1 MEVETRESDGV
12 SIVVSS
18 SIDRCSSYLKHKD
31 EMGAV
36 NTPEPTFWNKMP
48 DTEGCRCTNTLS
60 TFDFED
66 APEELKFGSINEST
80 LSMPSLEGK
89 RTQRKS
95 GKTVRSNS
103 GCSKRLRMARI
114 EGVSI
119 NEAEADNIKEKNQT
133 AKQKNVLNG
142 KRGDKR
148 NCKVFTKGKYDY
160 FSLKAGMVSF
170 NSAAGGNNFLGIYGL
185 KPDAYDVT
193 AHLDELSVNE
203 LLNGS
208 YKGLS
213 FSKDKGK
220 KSAILNDNILQS
232 VRKACS
238 VLRLHK
244 PLKTKNSAEIDNSCN
259 HKVSACPVSSNA
271 SVAGRNVGDRGDTC
285 TADLSSYDK
294 AQDSFSKP
302 KTPDNVLDLPLC
314 QPKDILERLAL
325 PPPKDL
331 DSLLLDVAK
340 LSVLL
345 KNNSDSRGK
354 QISQRA
360 TLSPSPWSHNSSG
373 YGKSNSDVIKLSLS
387 KTTCQGRWLKIGNTA
402 SSLEGK
408 SDFLVDFESLTYDR
422 SLVPLASLKCDPVE
436 NEIAPSTSVS
446 FPCCELGS
454 SSSAVLSIAS
464 QLPIESGSML
474 KCEGDEA
481 HSPRSLAAAQSLCD
495 IAAHSLK
502 QELNGMVR
510 WPKKPSEKT
519 MKACKSKSN
528 GKSGELFA
536 APKSV
541 RLIDDQVTNASEMLP
556 SKKPR
561 LLGGDFGH
569 NTERKGS
576 TNWSVPRSSRPSP
589 SKSFRDS
596 VVETKSY
603 NPLVVKQSCT
613 MPPPPSSRVSDKACN
628 SRQKLRKLVPV
639 AWNREGGK
647 LD

>member
-1 MEVETRESDGV
+1 MEVEARESDGV
-12 SIVVSS
+12 SIVVAS
-18 SIDRCSSYLKHKD
+18 SIDRRSSYLKRKD
-31 EMGAV
+31 EMSDV
-36 NTPEPTFWNKMP
+36 NMPEPTFWNKMP
-48 DTEGCRCTNTLS
+48 ETEGCRHTNTLS

-66 APEELKFGSINEST
+66 APEELKSGSKNEST
-80 LSMPSLEGK
+80 LSMPSLEDK
-89 RTQRKS
+89 QIQRKS
-95 GKTVRSNS
+95 GKAVRSNS
-103 GCSKRLRMARI
+103 GCSKRSRMARI

-119 NEAEADNIKEKNQT
+119 NEAEADN
-133 AKQKNVLNG
+133 V
-142 KRGDKR
+142 
-148 NCKVFTKGKYDY
+148 KGT
-160 FSLKAGMVSF
+160 
-170 NSAAGGNNFLGIYGL
+170 NGL
-185 KPDAYDVT
+185 KPDTYDVT
-193 AHLDELSVNE
+193 AHLDDLSVNE
-203 LLNGS
+203 LLDGS
-208 YKGLS
+208 YKGPS

-220 KSAILNDNILQS
+220 KTAILNDNILQA

-259 HKVSACPVSSNA
+259 HKVSTCPVSSNA
-271 SVAGRNVGDRGDTC
+271 SVAGRNVDDRGDTC
-285 TADLSSYDK
+285 TADPVSHDK
-294 AQDSFSKP
+294 VRDSFSNP
-302 KTPDNVLDLPLC
+302 KTPDSVLDLPLC

-340 LSVLL
+340 PSVLL

-360 TLSPSPWSHNSSG
+360 TLSPFPWSHNSSG
-373 YGKSNSDVIKLSLS
+373 YSKSNPDVIKLSAS
-387 KTTCQGRWLKIGNTA
+387 KTTCQGRWLKIGNTG

-408 SDFLVDFESLTYDR
+408 SDFLVDFESLTYDC
-422 SLVPLASLKCDPVE
+422 SLVPLASLKCGPLE

-446 FPCCELGS
+446 FPSCELGS
-454 SSSAVLSIAS
+454 SLSAALSIAS
-464 QLPIESGSML
+464 QLPL
-474 KCEGDEA
+474 EA
-481 HSPRSLAAAQSLCD
+481 HSPRSLAAAQTLCD
-495 IAAHSLK
+495 IAAHSLN
-502 QELNGMVR
+502 QDLNGMVR

-541 RLIDDQVTNASEMLP
+541 RLTDDQVKNASKVLP

-576 TNWSVPRSSRPSP
+576 INWSVPRSNRPSP

-596 VVETKSY
+596 FVETKSY
-603 NPLVVKQSCT
+603 NSHVVKQPCT
-613 MPPPPSSRVSDKACN
+613 IPPPPPPPPPPTSRVSDKACS
-628 SRQKLRKLVPV
+628 SRQKVRKLVPM